1 MELLSKRDTAF
12 FDAAKSVSTL
22 SDHKFRIGA
31 IIVDKHR
38 IISSGCNSN
47 VKCHPVQMKLDRQFF
62 PEHTCNGKL
71 HAEVA
76 AIIPLLKY
84 NVNLSRATLYTY
96 RELKNGNVAPARP
109 CPRCMQLIKSVG
121 IKRIKYTTY
130 DGYAN
135 EVLEVI

>member
-1 MELLSKRDTAF
+1 MDSFSRREKAF
-12 FDAAKSVSTL
+12 FGAAQSISTL

-31 IIVDKHR
+31 VIVDKHR

-47 VKCHPVQMKLDRQFF
+47 TKCHPLQMKLDKQMF
-62 PEHTCNGKL
+62 PEHSCNGKL

-84 NVNLSRATLYTY
+84 NIDLSRATLYTY
-96 RELKNGNVAPARP
+96 RELKNGERALARP

-121 IKRIKYTTY
+121 IKRIRYTTQ
-130 DGYAN
+130 DGYAA
-135 EVLEVI
+135 ETLGVT